1 MRIRHTAATAAL
13 AAAAILAL
21 TGCTS
26 SSDSS
31 KPTTEADKL
40 TLQEVADTLDKAHT
54 VGLGEQNPGPVEEDD
69 GHPNAVVARID
80 TDRVLIYE
88 LKTPKAAE
96 HWAET
101 MGGTSSEREYHASG
115 RFMLSWRTDEV
126 PSSQDYINTLNSRL
140 DKLVAEHN
148 K

>member
-1 MRIRHTAATAAL
+1 MRIHTTTAAL

-21 TGCTS
+21 TGCST

-31 KPTTEADKL
+31 KPAEANEL

-54 VGLGEQNPGPVEEDD
+54 ISLGDQNPGPVEEDD
-69 GHPNAVVARID
+69 GNPNAVVARID

-88 LKTPKAAE
+88 LKTPKSAK
-96 HWAET
+96 HWADT
-101 MGGTSSEREYHASG
+101 MSEGSSEREYHAAG

-126 PSSQDYINTLNSRL
+126 PSSEDYINTLNKRL

>member
-1 MRIRHTAATAAL
+1 MRIHTTAAAL
-13 AAAAILAL
+13 AAAAILTL

-31 KPTTEADKL
+31 KPAEADKL

-126 PSSQDYINTLNSRL
+126 PSSEDYINTLNDRL
-140 DKLVAEHN
+140 DKLVAEHT